1 MENRKWASDYL
12 NKSRFEN
19 PSLVD
24 CFSGEGNHNYIFESE
39 GKKYVLRHNLEEQG
53 SNNRLKQEYKILRF
67 LEHESID
74 FAPQSILYDEEN
86 QVHITSFVGGEDAGL
101 EDFSQTQLE
110 IWVENL
116 VTIHSLDFDDYRKF
130 CEKQGFKYNEP
141 ETPKQNLQKFGHER
155 FEYAQKNL
163 GEKEIIDWTQEKL
176 REVDKLIEENPNG
189 RVGLSHGDIANN
201 TRVTSNEVYFIDW
214 EFARFS
220 YNPEGALSY
229 VYIHEEL
236 GQNLYTNI
244 KKLYE
249 EKSDVKLLEER
260 LERSERA
267 TRVGDVVWALKR
279 SAKLKKMDITD
290 WKDYFDLAKDRKKLF
305 QERFEP

>member
-1 MENRKWASDYL
+1 MENREWASDYL
-12 NKSRFEN
+12 NKSRFEE

-24 CFSGEGNHNYIFESE
+24 YFSGEGNHNYIFESE
-39 GKKYVLRHNLEEQG
+39 GKKYVLRQNLEEQG
-53 SNNRLKQEYKILRF
+53 STNRLKQEYKILSF

-74 FAPQSILYDEEN
+74 FAPRSILYDEEN
-86 QVHITSFVGGEDAGL
+86 QVHITSFVGSEDLGL
-101 EDFSQTQLE
+101 KDFSQAQLE
-110 IWVENL
+110 KWVENL
-116 VTIHSLDFDDYRKF
+116 VTVHALDFDDYRKF
-130 CEKQGFKYNEP
+130 CEKQGFNYDEP

-155 FEYAQKNL
+155 FEYAQKNF

-176 REVDKLIEENPNG
+176 REVDELIEENPNG

-201 TRVTSNEVYFIDW
+201 TRVNSSEVYFIEW
-214 EFARFS
+214 ELGRFS

-229 VYIHEEL
+229 VYIHEDL
-236 GQNLYTNI
+236 SQNLYTKI

-260 LERSERA
+260 LERSERT
-267 TRVGDVVWALKR
+267 TRVGDVIWALKR
-279 SAKLKKMDITD
+279 AAKLKKMDKTD
-290 WKDYFDLAKDRKKLF
+290 WKDYFDLAKDRKKQF